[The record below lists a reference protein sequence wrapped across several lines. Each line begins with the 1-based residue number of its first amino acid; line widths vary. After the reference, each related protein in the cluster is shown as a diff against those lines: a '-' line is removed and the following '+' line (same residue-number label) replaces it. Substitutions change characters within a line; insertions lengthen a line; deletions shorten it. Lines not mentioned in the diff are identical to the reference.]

1 MKIQEKISKLNRDGF
16 ILIPN
21 VISDY
26 ECNFY
31 KKLLEEDYIKY
42 SGFYDGNKRID
53 EGKLSDKSGEKVVYN
68 LHNKHISWF
77 KLFEHSDVLPLLD
90 IILKSGSYKDEE
102 PYYLNNISARC
113 PLKGFG
119 KQQLH
124 LDSNLPGVNY
134 TLIVNVVWLLD
145 DFTIENGATRV
156 VPGSHK
162 KKSFAADGGN
172 HEDEIFIT
180 GSKGSV
186 IIFNANLW
194 HGGAENTTDET
205 RWAVLLGYARWFI
218 KPSFDFMK
226 NTPTSI
232 FKELSNEQK
241 NLLGFDLNAP
251 KDEFTR
257 IRRRSSYFEEPTEY
271 KLPDISKYK
280 K

>member
-1 MKIQEKISKLNRDGF
+1 MKIQERMRKLNRDGF

-21 VISDY
+21 VISDF

-77 KLFEHSDVLPLLD
+77 KLFEHSVVLSLLD

-134 TLIVNVVWLLD
+134 PLIVNVVWLLD
-145 DFTIENGATRV
+145 DFTIDNGATRV

-162 KKSFAADGGN
+162 KKSFAADGEN
-172 HEDEIFIT
+172 HEDEIIII

-241 NLLGFDLNAP
+241 SLLGFDLNAP

-271 KLPDISKYK
+271 KLPDISKDK

>member
-1 MKIQEKISKLNRDGF
+1 MKIQERIRKLNEDGF

-21 VISDY
+21 VISDF

-77 KLFEHSDVLPLLD
+77 KLFEHKDVLSLLD

-113 PLKGFG
+113 PRKGFG

-162 KKSFAADGGN
+162 KKSFAADGEN

-241 NLLGFDLNAP
+241 SLLGFDLNAP
-251 KDEFTR
+251 KYEFTR

-271 KLPDISKYK
+271 KLPDISKDK